1 MYFVRVCI
9 KLYVRISLLY
19 LLFYDLYKFVHCART
34 KQKAKIKNQRNY

>member
-19 LLFYDLYKFVHCART
+19 LLFYKFVHCART

>member
-19 LLFYDLYKFVHCART
+19 LLFYDLYKFVHCARLS
-34 KQKAKIKNQRNY
+34 KNKNKNQRNY